1 MIFYVEISVIFRVCE
16 NALYGL
22 VMNCLKKM
30 FSNKKTQ
37 KKVLDIVVFLVKYM
51 YVWNVHQNGQ
61 GIINKSV

>member
-16 NALYGL
+16 NALYDL

>member
-22 VMNCLKKM
+22 VMNCLKNVFKQ
-30 FSNKKTQ
+30 KL

>member
-16 NALYGL
+16 NALYDL
-22 VMNCLKKM
+22 VMNCLKNVFKQ
-30 FSNKKTQ
+30 KTQ
-37 KKVLDIVVFLVKYM
+37 KKFLTLLLFLVKYM

>member
-16 NALYGL
+16 NALYDL
-22 VMNCLKKM
+22 VMNCLKNVFKQ
-30 FSNKKTQ
+30 KL

>member
-16 NALYGL
+16 NALYDL
-22 VMNCLKKM
+22 VMNCLKKC
-30 FSNKKTQ
+30 FQT
-37 KKVLDIVVFLVKYM
+37 KKVLDIVAFLVKYM